1 MYDCGILPSIIVII
15 MSRAGASRQFTET
28 FKNSIG
34 TWRIK
39 EDGTIR
45 LVSEEKQQKKVK
57 VNRKWKS
64 AGKEKRI

>member
-1 MYDCGILPSIIVII
+1 
-15 MSRAGASRQFTET
+15 MSRAGASRQFIET

-45 LVSEEKQQKKVK
+45 LVSEEKQPKKVK
-57 VNRKWKS
+57 QKRKWNNAS
-64 AGKEKRI
+64 KEKRI

>member
-1 MYDCGILPSIIVII
+1 VIT
-15 MSRAGASRQFTET
+15 MARAGASHQFTDTET

-39 EDGTIR
+39 EDGTVR
-45 LVSEEKQQKKVK
+45 LVSEEKQPKKVK
-57 VNRKWKS
+57 VKRKWKS

>member
-1 MYDCGILPSIIVII
+1 MA
-15 MSRAGASRQFTET
+15 RAGASRQFTET

-34 TWRIK
+34 TWRVK

-45 LVSEEKQQKKVK
+45 LVSEEKQPRKVK
-57 VNRKWKS
+57 ERRKWKS